1 MRKLFFILACILIA
15 SNSMAQF
22 KLNNQTEARKIISLD
37 KDWSFIQEDI
47 KGAEALKFK
56 DKTWRKVNVPH
67 DWSIEG
73 TFDRDEPSGRGGG
86 YLPTGIGWYRKQL
99 DIPKEYTGKK
109 IYVHFDGVMSNSTVY
124 VNGIEVGS
132 RAYGY
137 SAFQY
142 DITQYI
148 IAGKRNVIAVR
159 CDNSLQPNSRWY
171 TGCGIYRHVN
181 LIIANNVNI
190 DNWGVFITTPSI
202 SQERATV
209 NVKTSISNYSNQA
222 KTIEVK
228 TILYTPNNEP
238 IAEEKKETR
247 LEAGTSIV
255 IEQDININNPEI
267 WNLDTPAIYEAVS
280 QLIINGELIDDAVNT
295 FGIRKMHFEAAT
307 GFYLNDKNIKIQGV
321 CLHHDGGAFGSAV
334 PLALWADRLAKL
346 KSIGVN
352 GIRCAHNPFAAEF
365 YDLCDRMGMLVM
377 DESLDTWTAIKNH
390 SRYGYQTLFEE
401 NWEKDTRT
409 MILKSR
415 NHPSIF
421 IYSLGNEIRDR
432 IADKEAQD
440 RFVKMRDIAHELDPS
455 RPNTVALFRPNSEWA
470 QAYTN
475 GFSELLDIVGQNYRE
490 NELVQAH
497 LDKPERI
504 VIGTENGHSR
514 EAMQILRDTP
524 FMSGQFIWTG
534 YDYIGEADWPEIDHG
549 FGIFT
554 RIGTYRPTTYQRESW
569 WSTKPVAYFV
579 RRETNAG
586 NGNWVSDWTPKDYDT
601 YDVAVIEAYSNCE
614 EVEIF
619 LNGQSIGREKV
630 PSDGSP
636 VPFKCAYEQGTIK
649 IIGYNNNKE
658 VASQEFTSAGY
669 VEKLVAESDKS
680 IIAVNPDD
688 MATITIK
695 AFDEQN
701 VHNPLADALI
711 YFEIEGP
718 GIIAGVD
725 NGDIECHTTMKS
737 SEKRLHRGETK
748 AYIQATGEGTI
759 TIKAK
764 GKFLPEVTI
773 SIEAKGTE
781 FKLTDYLTK

>member
-1 MRKLFFILACILIA
+1 MRKIFFLLACILVA

-22 KLNNQTEARKIISLD
+22 KLNQQPEARKVISLD
-37 KDWSFIQEDI
+37 KDWAFIAEDVA
-47 KGAEALKFK
+47 GAEALKYK
-56 DKTWRKVNVPH
+56 DKAWRKLDVPH

-86 YLPTGIGWYRKQL
+86 YLPTGIGWYRKTL
-99 DIPKEYTGKK
+99 EIPKEYADKK
-109 IYVHFDGVMSNSTVY
+109 VYVHFDGVMSNSSVY
-124 VNGIEVGS
+124 VNGTEVGN

-142 DITQYI
+142 DITDYLVT
-148 IAGKRNVIAVR
+148 GKKNVLAVR
-159 CDNSLQPNSRWY
+159 CDNSMQPNSRWY

-181 LIIANNVNI
+181 LIVADKINI

-202 SQERATV
+202 SKEKAVVKIQTTVTNHTEKAQLIAVKSTLYSPENKAVADDVKSVQIAAGETMNVTQEV
-209 NVKTSISNYSNQA
+209 NVRN
-222 KTIEVK
+222 
-228 TILYTPNNEP
+228 P
-238 IAEEKKETR
+238 
-247 LEAGTSIV
+247 
-255 IEQDININNPEI
+255 DI
-267 WNLDTPAIYEAVS
+267 WDLDHPAIYEAVS
-280 QLIINGELIDDAVNT
+280 QLSLNGVLLDDEVNT
-295 FGIRKMHFEAAT
+295 FGIRQMHFEAAT

-321 CLHHDGGAFGSAV
+321 CLHHDGGAFGAAV
-334 PLALWADRLAKL
+334 PLAVWADRIAKL

-377 DESLDTWTAIKNH
+377 DESLDTWTAVKNH
-390 SRYGYQTLFEE
+390 SRYGYQTIFEE

-432 IADKEAQD
+432 IANKEAQD
-440 RFVKMRDIAHELDPS
+440 RFIGMRDIAHELDHS

-475 GFSELLDIVGQNYRE
+475 GFSELMDIVGQNYRE

-497 LDKPERI
+497 LDRPERI

-514 EAMQILRDTP
+514 AAMQVLRDNP

-549 FGIFT
+549 FGVFT
-554 RIGTYRPTTYQRESW
+554 RIGTYRPVTYQRESW
-569 WSTKPVAYFV
+569 WGEKPVAYFA

-586 NGNWVSDWTPKDYDT
+586 NGNWVTDWTPKDYDT
-601 YDVAVIEAYSNCE
+601 YDVAVMEVYSNCE
-614 EVEIF
+614 EVEVI
-619 LNGQSIGREKV
+619 LNGKSIGRETV
-630 PSDGSP
+630 PTNGSS
-636 VPFKCAYEQGTIK
+636 VPFTCAYEQGTIR
-649 IIGYNNNKE
+649 IVGYNNGKE
-658 VASQEFTSAGY
+658 AASQSFTSAGY
-669 VEKLVAESDKS
+669 VEKLKAESDKS

-688 MATITIK
+688 VATITIK
-695 AFDEQN
+695 AYDAN
-701 VHNPLADALI
+701 DIHHPLADAMI
-711 YFEIEGP
+711 YFEVEGP
-718 GIIAGVD
+718 GFIAGVD
-725 NGDIECHTTMKS
+725 NGDIECHTSMKGT
-737 SEKRLHRGETK
+737 EKRLHRGETK

-764 GKFLPEVTI
+764 GKFLPEVSI
-773 SIEAKGTE
+773 SIQAKGTE
-781 FKLTDYLTK
+781 FNWSDYLK